1 LTKATSTIHLPKQ
14 PRPTKHKQQTKWLQN
29 MLPKANKKQT
39 NQPKNKTKQNKPIQT
54 KNLTKQPNSFSP
66 LSFVGCT

>member
-1 LTKATSTIHLPKQ
+1 MPPPQFNFQNNQDPQNTSNKQ
-14 PRPTKHKQQTKWLQN
+14 MVVKHAPESKQ
-29 MLPKANKKQT
+29 KQT
-39 NQPKNKTKQNKPIQT
+39 NQPKKKQNKPVQT